1 MRKLLIATAALAAL
15 SLPGLGNAQV
25 RDYEE
30 ALRPLGLERAV
41 RINGMPCLMT
51 TPYDKRA
58 RCGTERVNLKRCEF
72 PAFEDGDLVCHLAPP
87 WPPTAPTHNIRR

>member
-1 MRKLLIATAALAAL
+1 MKHIVLVALAMMGFTAVANAL
-15 SLPGLGNAQV
+15 SLEK
-25 RDYEE
+25 YEIIFQ
-30 ALRPLGLERAV
+30 PLGLERAV
-41 RINGMPCLMT
+41 KVNGMDCLMT
-51 TPYDKRA
+51 TEYDTHA